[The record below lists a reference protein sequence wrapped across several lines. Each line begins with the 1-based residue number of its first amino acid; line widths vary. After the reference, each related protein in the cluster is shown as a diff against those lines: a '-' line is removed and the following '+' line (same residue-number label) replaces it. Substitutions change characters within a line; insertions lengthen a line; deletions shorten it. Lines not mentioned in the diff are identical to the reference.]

1 LCRLILVIRRDKEIT
16 MTVVHTTIAA
26 GFALLLT
33 ACASTSLDA
42 QWADPQL
49 TSGNPL
55 RGARVLVVCESPDQV
70 LRRVCT
76 DAVSAELVTA
86 GAVPVPAPDVGDG
99 ANSAPGGPAPYL
111 AAAKTANAKAVLV
124 SAIAPNNSVAKPGFT
139 LGVGLGGF
147 GGGVGGGVG
156 VSVPMGGTK
165 VETGYAANASV
176 TDVGSGRL
184 MWTARASE
192 AASAD
197 VNAQVA
203 ALSKKLVAGAAKAG
217 LF

>member
-1 LCRLILVIRRDKEIT
+1 LCRLILVIRKDKEIT

-70 LRRVCT
+70 LRRVCA
-76 DAVSAELVTA
+76 DQVSAQLVA
-86 GAVPVPAPDVGDG
+86 VGAVPVPAPDVGD
-99 ANSAPGGPAPYL
+99 AASSPPGGPAPYV

-124 SAIAPNNSVAKPGFT
+124 TGIAPNSSVAKPGFT

-147 GGGVGGGVG
+147 GGSVGGGVG

-165 VETGYAANASV
+165 VETGYAANTSI
-176 TDVGSGRL
+176 TDVASGRL

-197 VNAQVA
+197 VNAQVT
-203 ALSKKLVAGAAKAG
+203 ALSKTVVQGAVKAG

>member
-1 LCRLILVIRRDKEIT
+1 MNTNQGRTGFSTLSAA
-16 MTVVHTTIAA
+16 TVACA
-26 GFALLLT
+26 ALLL
-33 ACASTSLDA
+33 AGCASTRLDA

-49 TSGNPL
+49 TTGTPL
-55 RGARVLVVCESPDQV
+55 RGARVLVVCESQDQV
-70 LRRVCT
+70 LRRVCQ
-76 DAVSAELVTA
+76 DQVGAQLVTA
-86 GAVPVPAPDVGDG
+86 GAMPVAAPDVGDA

-111 AAAKTANAKAVLV
+111 AAARAANAKAVLV
-124 SAIAPNNSVAKPGFT
+124 TAIAPNNSVAKPGFT

-165 VETGYAANASV
+165 VETGYAANTSI
-176 TDVGSGRL
+176 TDVASGRL

-192 AASAD
+192 PASSD
-197 VNAQVA
+197 VNTQVA
-203 ALSKKLVAGAAKAG
+203 ALAKTVVAGAVKAG

>member
-1 LCRLILVIRRDKEIT
+1 MTHLVRLASLSLIV
-16 MTVVHTTIAA
+16 AA
-26 GFALLLT
+26 ACLAG
-33 ACASTSLDA
+33 CASNQLDA
-42 QWADPQL
+42 QWSDPQL
-49 TSGNPL
+49 VRGQPL

-86 GAVPVPAPDVGDG
+86 GAVPVPAPDAGDG
-99 ANSAPGGPAPYL
+99 ASSAPGGPAPYI
-111 AAAKTANAKAVLV
+111 AAAKVANAKAVLV
-124 SAIAPNNSVAKPGFT
+124 TAIAPNSSVAKPGFT

-156 VSVPMGGTK
+156 VSMPIGGTK
-165 VETGYAANASV
+165 VETGYAANASI
-176 TDVGSGRL
+176 TDVASGRL

-203 ALSKKLVAGAAKAG
+203 GLSKTVVAGALKAG

>member
-1 LCRLILVIRRDKEIT
+1 MNTNHRRT
-16 MTVVHTTIAA
+16 GPSPLRAA
-26 GFALLLT
+26 TAACAALLF
-33 ACASTSLDA
+33 AGCASTKLDA

-49 TSGNPL
+49 STGNPL

-70 LRRVCT
+70 LRRVCQ
-76 DAVSAELVTA
+76 DQVGAQLVTA
-86 GAVPVPAPDVGDG
+86 GAVPVQAPDVGDA

-111 AAAKTANAKAVLV
+111 AAAKAANAKAVLV
-124 SAIAPNNSVAKPGFT
+124 TAIAPNNSVAKPGFT

-156 VSVPMGGTK
+156 MSVPMGGTK
-165 VETGYAANASV
+165 VETGYAANTSV
-176 TDVGSGRL
+176 TDVASGRL

-192 AASAD
+192 SPSGD
-197 VNAQVA
+197 VNAQIA
-203 ALSKKLVAGAAKAG
+203 ALVKNVVAGAGKAG

>member
-1 LCRLILVIRRDKEIT
+1 MPRLVRLASLPLIV
-16 MTVVHTTIAA
+16 IAA
-26 GFALLLT
+26 CLAG
-33 ACASTSLDA
+33 CASTQLDA

-49 TSGNPL
+49 VSGQPL

-86 GAVPVPAPDVGDG
+86 GAVPVPAPDVGEG
-99 ANSAPGGPAPYL
+99 AHSAPGGPAPYL
-111 AAAKTANAKAVLV
+111 AAAKAANAKAVLV
-124 SAIAPNNSVAKPGFT
+124 TAIAPNSSVAKPGFT

-156 VSVPMGGTK
+156 VSVPLGGTK
-165 VETGYAANASV
+165 VETGYAANTSI
-176 TDVGSGRL
+176 TDVASGRL

-197 VNAQVA
+197 VNAQVS
-203 ALSKKLVAGAAKAG
+203 ALAKAVVAGAGKAG
-217 LF
+217 LY

>member
-1 LCRLILVIRRDKEIT
+1 MTKGIHMNTNQRGLSSSTRR
-16 MTVVHTTIAA
+16 AA
-26 GFALLLT
+26 TAACAALLFT
-33 ACASTSLDA
+33 GCASTKLDA

-49 TSGNPL
+49 ATGKPL

-70 LRRVCT
+70 LRRVCQ
-76 DAVSAELVTA
+76 DQMGAQLATA
-86 GAVPVPAPDVGDG
+86 GAVPVAAPDVGDS
-99 ANSAPGGPAPYL
+99 AATAPGGPAPYV
-111 AAAKTANAKAVLV
+111 AAAKAANAKAVLV
-124 SAIAPNNSVAKPGFT
+124 TSIGPNSTVAKPGFT

-156 VSVPMGGTK
+156 VSAPIGGTK

-176 TDVGSGRL
+176 TDVASGRL

-192 AASAD
+192 PPSGD
-197 VNAQVA
+197 VNAQIA
-203 ALSKKLVAGAAKAG
+203 ALAKNVVAGAGKAG